1 MRVIR
6 GQHNVDALARPSVVT
21 IGNFDG
27 VHRGHLALIACA
39 REHARRLQLPLT
51 VLTFEPTPREFF
63 APEQAPARVN
73 VLRSKLADLAE
84 AGVDQVVLQRFDA
97 RFAAYGA
104 DAFVE
109 ALLCRDL
116 GARAVIVGDDFR
128 YGQGR
133 AGDFHRLQ
141 AVGAARGFAVD
152 TIGTVQLGAERC
164 SSTALRRALAAAD
177 LPTVENLLGR
187 PFRVLGRV
195 RGGLRLGRTLGMPT
209 ANLPLKRPLALRQ
222 GVYAVTL
229 HRGGEALPAVA
240 NLGVRPTLGGTPSL
254 LEAHCLVPPGDL
266 YGQCVSVQFHHFLRP
281 ELRFD
286 SLEALKAQMHR
297 DRDAAQAWLDQAGLG
312 ALR

>member
-39 REHARRLQLPLT
+39 REHAQRLQLPLT

-141 AVGAARGFAVD
+141 AVGAAVGMVFQIVD
-152 TIGTVQLGAERC
+152 DIIDIFSTPEDSGKTPGTDLREGVFTLPVLYALQEDTPVGAE
-164 SSTALRRALAAAD
+164 LRELLTGPLVDDTSVDRALQLLARSNGRQKALAD
-177 LPTVENLLGR
+177 VHQYLAEAEEKLDQLPDN
-187 PFRVLGRV
+187 
-195 RGGLRLGRTLGMPT
+195 PT
-209 ANLPLKRPLALRQ
+209 TRALRQ
-222 GVYAVTL
+222 LARVT
-229 HRGGEALPAVA
+229 VA
-240 NLGVRPTLGGTPSL
+240 RVG
-254 LEAHCLVPPGDL
+254 
-266 YGQCVSVQFHHFLRP
+266 
-281 ELRFD
+281 
-286 SLEALKAQMHR
+286 
-297 DRDAAQAWLDQAGLG
+297 
-312 ALR
+312 